1 MNRIRLA
8 VALPLLLVSSLCFA
22 QQNKAQQSKAKED
35 ALWAREIAYWKYVQ
49 NNDLDGY
56 RTLWREDFLGWPN
69 VSPEPARKSHITD
82 WITNHTSKGEHLKS
96 HTLERLT
103 VQVTGDLATT
113 TYRARA
119 TWVSKEGTEQSETS
133 RILHTWHRESDGTWQ
148 IFSGM
153 SAPVHADGH

>member
-1 MNRIRLA
+1 MCLGTQGLHREQRA
-8 VALPLLLVSSLCFA
+8 PSSA
-22 QQNKAQQSKAKED
+22 QNKAQQSKAKED

-49 NNDLDGY
+49 NSDLDGY